1 MSQRFFQ
8 WVAGERRGEVVVF
21 DEIIQEDGLSFISFK
36 DGSRVNTDFI
46 AEINDD
52 VEKSAFGECG

>member
-21 DEIIQEDGLSFISFK
+21 DEIVQEDGLAYITFK
-36 DGSRVNTDFI
+36 DGYHN
-46 AEINDD
+46 
-52 VEKSAFGECG
+52 CL